1 MGAKQI
7 LRIAK
12 IKTIAQVMASAE
24 HTFRERDTPNAD
36 PAKAAKNAHSVKNAA
51 GVVEALEARL
61 NTVKVRKNA
70 VRCVEFLVTASPE
83 FFTKRSGQTYFDDAK
98 RWLEKSFGAEN
109 VISSHVHRDE
119 KTPHAV
125 FYVVPIDDREKLNAR
140 GFFGGR
146 QKMTAMQDAF
156 HAKVAKKYGLERGQ
170 RGSKAEHE
178 TIAEYYARVNAKVP
192 PCPTRAGLLLMNEE
206 ERIDLMKTLHA
217 QAAEALAKVDKLED
231 EREKHTARIGRL
243 ETMTTEQKEREAMT
257 RKAVARLIKNTYS
270 PADFA
275 KAFSL
280 ELKGKADIFE
290 ALVKSGKAQNFA
302 EAVAQVAVKM
312 PPKGGH
318 GWDELAAFT
327 VDLEDKPEVKP
338 AQVPQVAAK
347 PRPRGFGR

>member
-12 IKTIAQVMASAE
+12 IKTIAEVMASAE

-51 GVVEALEARL
+51 GVVEALEKRL
-61 NTVKVRKNA
+61 DTVKVRKNA

-98 RWLEKSFGAEN
+98 KWLEKSFGAEN

-156 HAKVAKKYGLERGQ
+156 FAKVAKKYGLERGQ

-206 ERIDLMKTLHA
+206 ERLETMKTLHA
-217 QAAEALAKVDKLED
+217 QASEALAKVEKLEV
-231 EREKHTARIGRL
+231 ERVKHASQIERL

-275 KAFSL
+275 KAFDL
-280 ELKGKADIFE
+280 ELKGKADIFD

-327 VDLEDKPEVKP
+327 VDLEPEKTVKPSAVPLVEVKR
-338 AQVPQVAAK
+338 QGL
-347 PRPRGFGR
+347 RR

>member
-51 GVVEALEARL
+51 GVVEALEKRL
-61 NTVKVRKNA
+61 DTVKVRKNA

-156 HAKVAKKYGLERGQ
+156 FAKVAKKYGLERGQ

-192 PCPTRAGLLLMNEE
+192 PCPTRAGLLLMSEE

-217 QAAEALAKVDKLED
+217 QAAEAVAKVDKLED
-231 EREKHTARIGRL
+231 ERAKHSARIERL
-243 ETMTTEQKEREAMT
+243 ETMTTKQSEAEAMT

-270 PADFA
+270 PAEFA
-275 KAFSL
+275 KAFGL
-280 ELKGKADIFE
+280 EIKGKADIFD

-312 PPKGGH
+312 PAKGGH
-318 GWDELAAFT
+318 SWEDLAAFT
-327 VDLEDKPEVKP
+327 VALDDPVKP
-338 AQVPQVAAK
+338 DQVVQAVAK
-347 PRPRGFGR
+347 PRGLRL